1 MQTPKETKTTKTSMK
16 TTQINYDR
24 DKDDEEDD
32 VRSEQE
38 EEEENQSPTWM
49 KETEVDRN
57 LFFKVEV
64 SY

>member
-1 MQTPKETKTTKTSMK
+1 MMVMTFTPITRMAAGLMQTPKETKTTKTSMK

-38 EEEENQSPTWM
+38 EEEENQSPT
-49 KETEVDRN
+49 
-57 LFFKVEV
+57 
-64 SY
+64 